1 MALIESFSTSTG
13 VNFNLIA
20 DCYLD
25 EQNTSTN
32 KSKVT
37 VKLYLE
43 HNKISATALSGSYLS
58 VAGNKVSYDGTKI
71 TQPDYGITKKL
82 LATKTVTISHSS
94 DGKGSCNVKG
104 VFVLNGTYGGKYIT
118 TLTLNETLTLPTIPR
133 SSTFSMASS
142 INTGSS
148 LKITITPSSSSFKHK
163 VRFEIDGISK
173 YTSDWIAAGT
183 TSKSFDI
190 PHSWVTDD
198 VSKTMTVY
206 CYTYTSSAT
215 SGSDYIARITKTV
228 TLNVPDSVIPT
239 ISAFEPT
246 IVNGLSGKYVEGKS
260 QIKLSITAAG
270 NSGSTIKSYVYSGPN
285 INGSK
290 SSYTGTSSS
299 KTSSIIQQSGKI
311 SYSVY
316 VKDSRGRKS
325 AKKTITINVEP
336 YFEPTI
342 TSLTVQRC
350 TSDGTISSSGTY
362 AYVTV
367 TSNYAKV
374 DGANKRTVVLTNS
387 SDNYATTKTI
397 QSTSNTKNT
406 YSGVYGSSF
415 ALGTEYTIK
424 AKITDTAY
432 SNTHELSAK
441 LATAERPL
449 NIAKYGNGVAIGG
462 MSTVTS
468 STAAGKFECNWQ
480 SVFKEGVNIDNT
492 SQEYLTVTR
501 RDSSDDINQDGTNE
515 TADIRVQLYINDGGN
530 ITCRRRYKTSD
541 MTDFTTQG
549 YWQLRDSDFYTN
561 TYICTPKEIFTNSKT
576 DAYDGKQ
583 GVCISNNGRVYLVGT
598 TEGKTGAIS
607 PYKPGVIFA
616 YDNSTKGT
624 SSIIETA
631 SGELTLNC
639 NTVTTGNVA
648 TEGKFGS
655 TSAYGDLVFAT
666 YCKWKDNS
674 NHDIINRD
682 TDGLTA
688 GVGWAGS
695 STYSTVLNLRGR
707 TVKAPNNSGVAV
719 TSDERLKNSFED
731 LDKYESFFEKLNPIA
746 FKYNDGDS
754 GRYHIGFG
762 AQSVERALSE
772 SGLDN
777 THFGGILRYPISD
790 KSEEYHGYDEEYGL
804 IYNEFIAL
812 NTHMIQ
818 KLQKIVQDQQN
829 EIEALKAE
837 INDMKNK

>member
-1 MALIESFSTSTG
+1 MATTGSFSTSTD
-13 VNFNLIA
+13 VEFNLIA
-20 DCYLD
+20 YYSYT
-25 EQNTSTN
+25 QNTSTN
-32 KSKVT
+32 KSEVT
-37 VKLYLE
+37 VTLKLK
-43 HNKISATALSGSYLS
+43 HNTISATALSGSYLS
-58 VAGNKVSYDGTKI
+58 VAGNKVSYDG
-71 TQPDYGITKKL
+71 KKL
-82 LATKTVTISHSS
+82 SQSSSGATETTLATKTVTVSHSS
-94 DGKGSCNVKG
+94 DGKGSCNIKG
-104 VFVLNGTYGGKYIT
+104 VFVFNGTYGGKYIG
-118 TLTLNETLTLPTIPR
+118 TLTLDKTLTLTTIPR
-133 SSTFSMASS
+133 SSTFSMPSS

-148 LKITITPSSSSFKHK
+148 LKITITPSNSSFKHK
-163 VRFEIDGISK
+163 VRFEIDGTSK

-183 TSKSFDI
+183 TSFSYII
-190 PHSWVTDD
+190 PHSWVPDD
-198 VSKTMTVY
+198 VSKTMRVY

-215 SGSDYIARITKTV
+215 DGGDYIARIQKSV

-239 ISAFEPT
+239 ISKFEPT
-246 IVNGLSGKYVEGKS
+246 VVNGLSGKYVEGKS
-260 QIKLSITAAG
+260 QVKLSVTASG

-285 INGSK
+285 INGSS

-299 KTSSIIQQSGKI
+299 KTSSIIQQSGEF
-311 SYSVY
+311 SYYVY

-325 AKKTITINVEP
+325 AKKTITINIEP
-336 YFEPTI
+336 YFKPTI

-374 DGANKRTVVLTNS
+374 GGANTRTVVLSNS
-387 SDNYATTKTI
+387 SDNYVATKTI
-397 QSTSNTKNT
+397 QSTSNTNNT
-406 YSGVYGSSF
+406 YSGVYGSNF
-415 ALGTEYTIK
+415 VLGTEYTIK
-424 AKITDTAY
+424 VKITDTAY
-432 SNTHELSAK
+432 SNIDEASTK
-441 LATAERPL
+441 LTTAERPL

-462 MSTVTS
+462 MSTVTN
-468 STAAGKFECNWQ
+468 STADGKFECNWQ
-480 SVFKEGVNIDNT
+480 TVFKEGVHIDNT

-515 TADIRVQLYINDGGN
+515 TADIRVQLYINDDGN
-530 ITCRRRYKTSD
+530 VTCQRRYKTAND
-541 MTDFTTQG
+541 ADFVTQG

-561 TYICTPKEIFTNSKT
+561 TNICTPKEIFTNSKT

-616 YDNSTKGT
+616 YDNSAQGT

-639 NTVTTGNVA
+639 NTVTTGNITTA
-648 TEGKFGS
+648 GKFGS
-655 TSAYGDLVFAT
+655 TSAYDDLVFAT

-688 GVGWAGS
+688 GVGWVGS

-719 TSDERLKNSFED
+719 TSDERLKNSFEN
-731 LDKYESFFEKLNPIA
+731 LDKYENFFEKLNPIA

-777 THFGGILRYPISD
+777 TYFGGILRYPISD

-818 KLQKIVQDQQN
+818 KLQKTIEEQQK
-829 EIEALKAE
+829 EIDALKAE

>member
-1 MALIESFSTSTG
+1 MATTGSFSTSTD
-13 VNFNLIA
+13 VEFNLIA
-20 DCYLD
+20 YYSYT
-25 EQNTSTN
+25 QNTSTN
-32 KSKVT
+32 KSEVT
-37 VKLYLE
+37 VTLKLK
-43 HNKISATALSGSYLS
+43 HNTISATALSGSYLS
-58 VAGNKVSYDGTKI
+58 VAGNKVSYDG
-71 TQPDYGITKKL
+71 KKL
-82 LATKTVTISHSS
+82 SQSSSGATETTLATKTVTVSHSS
-94 DGKGSCNVKG
+94 DGKGSCNIKG
-104 VFVLNGTYGGKYIT
+104 VFVFNGTYGGKYIG
-118 TLTLNETLTLPTIPR
+118 TLTLDKTLTLTTIPR
-133 SSTFSMASS
+133 SSTFSMPSS

-148 LKITITPSSSSFKHK
+148 LKITITPSNSSFKHK
-163 VRFEIDGISK
+163 VRFEIDGTSK

-183 TSKSFDI
+183 TSFSYII
-190 PHSWVTDD
+190 PHSWVPDD
-198 VSKTMTVY
+198 VSKTMRVY

-215 SGSDYIARITKTV
+215 DGGDYIARIQKSV

-239 ISAFEPT
+239 ISKFEHT
-246 IVNGLSGKYVEGKS
+246 VVNGLSGKYVEGKS
-260 QIKLSITAAG
+260 QVKLSVTASG

-285 INGSK
+285 INGSS

-299 KTSSIIQQSGKI
+299 KTSSIIQQSGEF
-311 SYSVY
+311 SYYVY

-325 AKKTITINVEP
+325 AKKTITINIEP
-336 YFEPTI
+336 YFKPTI

-374 DGANKRTVVLTNS
+374 GGANTRTVVLSNS
-387 SDNYATTKTI
+387 SDNYVATKTI
-397 QSTSNTKNT
+397 QSTSNTNNT
-406 YSGVYGSSF
+406 YSGVYGSNF

-424 AKITDTAY
+424 VKITDTAY
-432 SNTHELSAK
+432 SNIDEASTK
-441 LATAERPL
+441 LTTAERPL

-462 MSTVTS
+462 MSTVTN
-468 STAAGKFECNWQ
+468 STADGKFECNWQ
-480 SVFKEGVNIDNT
+480 TVFKEGVHIDNT

-515 TADIRVQLYINDGGN
+515 TADIRVQLYINDDGN
-530 ITCRRRYKTSD
+530 VTCQRRYKTAND
-541 MTDFTTQG
+541 ADFVTQG

-561 TYICTPKEIFTNSKT
+561 TNICTPKEIFTNSKT

-598 TEGKTGAIS
+598 TEGKSGAIS
-607 PYKPGVIFA
+607 PYKPGVVFA
-616 YDNSTKGT
+616 YDNSTQGT

-639 NTVTTGNVA
+639 NTITTGNVA
-648 TEGKFGS
+648 TAGKFGS